1 MNWMTRTRRW
11 SILVLTTL
19 LLLLSLT
26 VVACGQ
32 ASQQGSSNGS
42 YSTSQQNASQQG
54 TSQQSTSQGDDATQ
68 IQNADQ
74 DVQSQIQSL
83 DKAQNDVNNSSSLQ
97 DDGQLP

>member
-11 SILVLTTL
+11 STLVLATL

>member
-1 MNWMTRTRRW
+1 MNWITHTRRW
-11 SILVLTTL
+11 SILVLATL
-19 LLLLSLT
+19 LLVLSLT

-32 ASQQGSSNGS
+32 AGQQGSSNGS

-68 IQNADQ
+68 VQNADQ

-83 DKAQNDVNNSSSLQ
+83 DKTQNDAMNSGSMQ
-97 DDGQLP
+97 DDGQVP